1 MENLKQLR
9 PLVEIKKAIL
19 RDEKLIKSFNPP
31 FCDFQIIELQ
41 NIFMSPG
48 IHKITVKNITSGRSL
63 MDTFLKSLNYYHHV
77 GCLTTI
83 PVHLDDQTI
92 DMYKLIQKYTQSFEI
107 DRAIEDFFVEHSSFD
122 FVWIE
127 MTKDLLDQ
135 FSLQD
140 IKRMCEIL
148 TVNESIPVIMI
159 HHEN

>member
-9 PLVEIKKAIL
+9 PLVEIKKVIL
-19 RDEKLIKSFNPP
+19 RDEKLAKNFNPP

-41 NIFMSPG
+41 NIFMTPR

-63 MDTFLKSLNYYHHV
+63 INTFLNSLNYYHNV
-77 GCLTTI
+77 GCLTAI
-83 PVHLDDQTI
+83 PICLDLQTV
-92 DMYKLIQKYTQSFEI
+92 DMYQLIQEYTQSFEI
-107 DRAIEDFFVEHSSFD
+107 DRAIEDFFVEHSYFD

-159 HHEN
+159 HYEN